1 MDRVQHS
8 ARTRSVRP
16 IVKDGDELGVEVL
29 VDRPT
34 QDAVHTYRAML
45 PEELKRGSLVHA
57 AQVMSRPAV
66 VVRYIAT
73 AGTAW
78 RVLRDHC
85 IHQTPVVAVA
95 PVTDIRLIE
104 LVMLNRGVDGVPI
117 GGESERLLG
126 FVSRSDVLRA
136 VVKDPPLSMWR

>member
-1 MDRVQHS
+1 MDSVQHL

-16 IVKDGDELGVEVL
+16 IVQDGDELGVEVL

-73 AGTAW
+73 AATAW
-78 RVLRDHC
+78 RVLRDH
-85 IHQTPVVAVA
+85 
-95 PVTDIRLIE
+95 
-104 LVMLNRGVDGVPI
+104 
-117 GGESERLLG
+117 
-126 FVSRSDVLRA
+126 
-136 VVKDPPLSMWR
+136 